1 MPRSLARR
9 RPLATLFVA
18 VTAAVLA
25 QVAVLASSASADN
38 RPTIAW
44 SAPDVVGGDVT
55 FAFTVNRG
63 VKAIDTAACT
73 LVDLDETET
82 AVDCGA
88 GSPGA
93 TRHETAYSVS
103 VGGLAGDHELRVLL
117 TLTDGGT
124 ATASVPV
131 TVDPGDQVDPV
142 VPADARSACAALPGG
157 VFVEQDFW
165 WRAWNCD
172 FEAST
177 TEMVQAQ
184 QPVFEAFCDADGG
197 IQFASVG
204 TVPGTYTFGCW
215 LV

>member
-25 QVAVLASSASADN
+25 QVSVLAWSASADN
-38 RPTIAW
+38 RPAVTV
-44 SAPDVVGGDVT
+44 SAPEVVGADVT
-55 FAFTVNRG
+55 FAVTVNRS
-63 VKAIDTAACT
+63 VKAIDTTVCT
-73 LVDLDETET
+73 LLDADEVETV
-82 AVDCGA
+82 VDCGA
-88 GSPGA
+88 ATPGA
-93 TRHETAYSVS
+93 TRHETGFSVS
-103 VGGLAGDHELRVLL
+103 VTGLAGDHELRVSV

-124 ATASVPV
+124 ATASAPV
-131 TVDPGDQVDPV
+131 TVEPVDPV
-142 VPADARSACAALPGG
+142 DPVEPADARSACAALPGG

-165 WRAWNCD
+165 WQAWNCD

-177 TEMVQAQ
+177 TEMVAAQ

-197 IQFASVG
+197 IQFASIG

-215 LV
+215 LI

>member
-1 MPRSLARR
+1 MHRSLVR

-18 VTAAVLA
+18 VAAVVLA

-38 RPTIAW
+38 RPAVTS
-44 SAPDVVGGDVT
+44 SAPEVDGADVT
-55 FAFTVNRG
+55 FAFSVNRS
-63 VKAIDTAACT
+63 VKAIDTTVCT
-73 LVDLDETET
+73 LVDPDEVET
-82 AVDCGA
+82 LVDCGA

-93 TRHETAYSVS
+93 TRHETGYSVS
-103 VGGLAGDHELRVLL
+103 VSGLAGDHELRVLV

-124 ATASVPV
+124 AAASVPV
-131 TVDPGDQVDPV
+131 TVDPVDPV
-142 VPADARSACAALPGG
+142 VPTDARSACGALPGG

-165 WRAWNCD
+165 WQAWNCD

-177 TEMVQAQ
+177 TEMVQTQ